1 MINALFCMLISAVL
15 AAVMG
20 KLIIPLLKK
29 LKAGQ
34 TVLSYVEEHKKKSG
48 TPTMGGL
55 FFLPAAVIV
64 CAFFAGKNHKLLLV
78 SCAIGLSYMIVGF
91 LDDFIKIRFRQ
102 NEGLKPYQKIF
113 FQLLIAFIG
122 SFFAYRNGLTSI
134 NIPYTDKSFEL
145 GWFFIP
151 FTVIVF
157 LATTNSVNL
166 TDGLDGLAG
175 NVSFYY
181 FIFTGIMIFLQTYT
195 ISNAAYSDELE
206 NMVLLCFSLS
216 GALFGFLVYNTYPA
230 RVFMGDTGSLGLGG
244 FAATIGIFSG
254 NGLFI
259 IPLGIM
265 FVLSSISVIL
275 QVAHYKRTKKR
286 IFLMAP
292 LHHHF
297 QMKGYSESKIV
308 YSYSF
313 ITVMMGV
320 SLLLIAL

>member
-1 MINALFCMLISAVL
+1 ML
-15 AAVMG
+15 AAAVAAAVFG
-20 KLIIPLLKK
+20 KLAIPLLKK

-34 TVLSYVEEHKKKSG
+34 TVLSYVEEHKNKSG

-55 FFLPAAVIV
+55 FFIPVAVIV
-64 CAFFAGKNHKLLLV
+64 CAFFAGENFKLLLV
-78 SCAIGLSYMIVGF
+78 SCAIGIAYMVVGF

-102 NEGLKPYQKIF
+102 NEGLKPYQKII

-122 SFFAYRNGLTSI
+122 SFFAYRNGLTQI
-134 NIPYTDKSFEL
+134 NLPFTDKSFEL

-151 FTVIVF
+151 FTVVVF

-166 TDGLDGLAG
+166 TDGLDGLAA
-175 NVSFYY
+175 NVSVVY
-181 FIFTGIMIFLQTYT
+181 FIFTGLMIFLQSY
-195 ISNAAYSDELE
+195 SVSASAYSDELG
-206 NMVLLCFSLS
+206 NLVLLCFAIS
-216 GALFGFLVYNTYPA
+216 GALLGFLLYNTYPA
-230 RVFMGDTGSLGLGG
+230 KVFMGDTGSLSLGG

-308 YSYSF
+308 FTYTF
-313 ITVMMGV
+313 ITILMGA
-320 SLLLIAL
+320 SLLVFAL